1 MTRYVIK
8 RVLLI
13 FPVLLGVSLFTFV
26 LIRIVPGDIL
36 DVMYAD
42 SPLSVEEIQKI
53 RVQLGMDKPMPLQYW
68 DWISGLARLDAGK
81 SLWTRRPTLQEI
93 ADRLPVTVQLA
104 LMSFVLGLALSLPM
118 GVLAATNQDRAP
130 DQVTRLLAIVGAATP
145 DFWVAT
151 ICIVFL
157 ASTFGWIPPIGGV
170 FTILENPS
178 VNLQQFLFPSLI
190 LGTNLTA
197 SLVRYTRNQLL
208 EVIRQDYIRTAFA
221 KGLPATRVWYVHAV
235 KNAMIPVITNAG
247 AHLGALM
254 GGTVIIEN
262 IFSLPGVGQLTLSA
276 IHHRDIPQLEINVL
290 FLASVFVVVNLAVDL
305 AYGWLDPRIR
315 YS

>member
-1 MTRYVIK
+1 MTQYVIK
-8 RVLLI
+8 RILLV
-13 FPVLLGVSLFTFV
+13 FPVLIGISLFTFV
-26 LIRIVPGDIL
+26 MLRVIPGDVL

-42 SPLSVEEIQKI
+42 SPLSVEEIQRI
-53 RVQLGMDKPMPLQYW
+53 RVQLGMDKPLVVQYW
-68 DWISGLARLDAGK
+68 EWMSGIARLDAGK

-93 ADRLPVTVQLA
+93 ADRLPVTIQLA
-104 LMSFVLGLALSLPM
+104 VMSFIIGVGLSLPM
-118 GVLAATNQDRAP
+118 GVLAATNQDKAP
-130 DQVTRLLAIVGAATP
+130 DQVTRFVAIIGAATP

-151 ICIVFL
+151 IFIVFC
-157 ASTFGWIPPIGGV
+157 ASSFGWIPPIGGV
-170 FTILENPS
+170 YLPWENPS
-178 VNLQQFLFPSLI
+178 VNFQQFLFPSLI

-221 KGLPATRVWYVHAV
+221 KGLAARRVWYVHAM
-235 KNAMIPVITNAG
+235 KNAMIPVVTQAG
-247 AHLGALM
+247 AQLGGLL

-276 IHHRDIPQLEINVL
+276 IHHRDVPQLEINVL
-290 FLASVFVVVNLAVDL
+290 FLAAVYVFINLVVDL
-305 AYGWLDPRIR
+305 TYGWLDPRIR

>member
-1 MTRYVIK
+1 MTQYLVK
-8 RVLLI
+8 RILLV
-13 FPVLLGVSLFTFV
+13 FPVVLGVSLFTFV
-26 LIRIVPGDIL
+26 LIRIVPGDVL

-53 RVQLGMDKPMPLQYW
+53 RVQLGMDKPMLVQYW
-68 DWISGLARLDAGK
+68 EWISGVARLDAGK

-104 LMSFVLGLALSLPM
+104 IMAFVIGFVLSIPM
-118 GVLAATNQDRAP
+118 GVLAATTQDKMP
-130 DQVTRLLAIVGAATP
+130 DQITRLLAVIGAATP
-145 DFWVAT
+145 DFWIAT
-151 ICIVFL
+151 IAIVFL

-170 FTILENPS
+170 AGPLENPS
-178 VNLQQFLFPSLI
+178 VNFQQFLFPSLI

-221 KGLPATRVWYVHAV
+221 KGLEAKRVWYVHAV
-235 KNAMIPVITNAG
+235 KNAMIPVVTQAG
-247 AHLGALM
+247 AQLGGLL

-276 IHHRDIPQLEINVL
+276 IHHRDVPQLEINVL
-290 FLASVFVVVNLAVDL
+290 FLATVYVLINLVVDL
-305 AYGWLDPRIR
+305 TYGWLDPRIR

>member
-1 MTRYVIK
+1 MTQYIVK
-8 RVLLI
+8 RLLLMI
-13 FPVLLGVSLFTFV
+13 PTLLGISIFTFA
-26 LIRIVPGDIL
+26 LIRIVPGDVL

-42 SPLSVEEIQKI
+42 SPLSVEEINKI
-53 RVQLGMDKPMPLQYW
+53 RTQLGMDKPMVVQYW
-68 DWISGLARLDAGK
+68 DWISGVARLDAGK

-104 LMSFVLGLALSLPM
+104 VMAFLIQLIIAIPI
-118 GVLAATNQDRAP
+118 GVLAATNQDKVQ
-130 DQVTRLLAIVGAATP
+130 DQISRLLAILVNAAP
-145 DFWVAT
+145 DFWIAT
-151 ICIVFL
+151 IAIVFL

-170 FTILENPS
+170 SGIFENPS
-178 VNLQQFLFPSLI
+178 VNIQQFFLPALI
-190 LGTNLTA
+190 LGMGGAA
-197 SLVRYTRNQLL
+197 SLTRYTRNQLL

-221 KGLPATRVWYVHAV
+221 KGLTAKRVWYIHAV

-247 AHLGALM
+247 SHLGHLM

-276 IHHRDIPQLEINVL
+276 IHHRDVPQLEINVL
-290 FLASVFVVVNLAVDL
+290 FLAGVFVVVNLLVDL
-305 AYGWLDPRIR
+305 TYGWLDPRIR

>member
-1 MTRYVIK
+1 MTQYIVK

-13 FPVLLGVSLFTFV
+13 FPVLFGISLFTFL
-26 LIRIVPGDIL
+26 LIRVVPGDVL

-42 SPLSVEEIQKI
+42 SPLSTEEIDQI
-53 RVQLGMDKPMPLQYW
+53 RHNLGMDKPLLVQYW
-68 DWISGLARLDAGK
+68 DWISGIARGDAGK

-104 LMSFVLGLALSLPM
+104 FMAFVIQIVIAVPLG
-118 GVLAATNQDRAP
+118 VIAATNQDRWG
-130 DQVTRLLAIVGAATP
+130 DQITRLLAIIGVATP
-145 DFWVAT
+145 DFWIAT
-151 ICIVFL
+151 LTIVFL
-157 ASTFGWIPPIGGV
+157 AGTFGWIPPIGGV
-170 FTILENPS
+170 AGLLENPA
-178 VNLQQFLFPSLI
+178 VNFQQFFIPAII
-190 LGTNLTA
+190 LGTNGVA
-197 SLVRYTRNQLL
+197 SLTRYTRNQLL
-208 EVIRQDYIRTAFA
+208 EVVRQDYIRTAFA
-221 KGLPATRVWYVHAV
+221 KGLAPQRVWYIHAV

-247 AHLGALM
+247 SHLGSLM

-276 IHHRDIPQLEINVL
+276 INHRDIPQLEINVL
-290 FLASVFVVVNLAVDL
+290 FLAAVFLVINLLVDL